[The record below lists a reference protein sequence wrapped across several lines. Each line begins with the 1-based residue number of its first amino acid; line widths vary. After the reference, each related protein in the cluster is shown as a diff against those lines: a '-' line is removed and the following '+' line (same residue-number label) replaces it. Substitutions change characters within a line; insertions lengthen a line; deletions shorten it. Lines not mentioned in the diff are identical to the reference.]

1 MFLSIITINRNNAA
15 GLKKTLESVRSQN
28 FKDFEHIIIDGASS
42 DDSVDIIKE
51 FLKDEDYASKI
62 TYWCSEPDNGVYNA
76 MNKGISYMGDS
87 KYCLMLNSGDFF
99 VDSNVISKIF
109 SSNLQEDIVYFD
121 SYQIHE
127 KGIMRINYPEKLTSL
142 LYYVTGFNHQSTLVR
157 TSIQK
162 ENLFKNEFKIV
173 NDSALFFH
181 LLFDKSCTTKHKNFC
196 ITYYDCR
203 DGLSKSD
210 PNLLAVEQNELVKR
224 YFPFLIQKDLSD
236 YSEYLYSYKGFLRLQ
251 KRILDFL
258 FNPIRR
264 KRKLINIY
272 GNYVINFQ
280 LSKKFSFY
288 KKIDKLKF
296 VFATFKKIL
305 RKIIF

>member
-173 NDSALFFH
+173 ND
-181 LLFDKSCTTKHKNFC
+181 
-196 ITYYDCR
+196 
-203 DGLSKSD
+203 
-210 PNLLAVEQNELVKR
+210 
-224 YFPFLIQKDLSD
+224 
-236 YSEYLYSYKGFLRLQ
+236 
-251 KRILDFL
+251 
-258 FNPIRR
+258 
-264 KRKLINIY
+264 
-272 GNYVINFQ
+272 
-280 LSKKFSFY
+280 FSFA
-288 KKIDKLKF
+288 F
-296 VFATFKKIL
+296 
-305 RKIIF
+305 R